1 MTSRMEWAQCLPSP
15 LLLLSM
21 KLSVIKLVPARN
33 TMEVSNC
40 INCES

>member
-21 KLSVIKLVPARN
+21 KLSVIKLGAR
-33 TMEVSNC
+33 EKHDRSVKLHQL
-40 INCES
+40 